1 MKVAIVHDW
10 LVVSGG
16 AEKVLKNIIEC
27 FPKADIFSV
36 VDFLEDRDCVKG
48 KSVTT
53 SFIQRMPLARKRYRA
68 YLPLMPIAIEQIDLS
83 GYDLVISSSHAV
95 AKGVLTGPNQ
105 IHVSYVHS
113 PIRYAWDLQHQYLNE
128 SHLNT
133 GIKSIMARVPT
144 GLKP

>member
-1 MKVAIVHDW
+1 MVEKAQRSVAFSREIEVKVAIVHDW

-53 SFIQRMPLARKRYRA
+53 SFIQRMPLAR
-68 YLPLMPIAIEQIDLS
+68 
-83 GYDLVISSSHAV
+83 
-95 AKGVLTGPNQ
+95 
-105 IHVSYVHS
+105 
-113 PIRYAWDLQHQYLNE
+113 
-128 SHLNT
+128 
-133 GIKSIMARVPT
+133 
-144 GLKP
+144 

>member
-27 FPKADIFSV
+27 FPKADLFAI

-53 SFIQRMPLARKRYRA
+53 SFIQKMPFARKRYRA

-95 AKGVLTGPNQ
+95 AKGVITGRTRCTSVMFIPLSAM
-105 IHVSYVHS
+105 H
-113 PIRYAWDLQHQYLNE
+113 
-128 SHLNT
+128 
-133 GIKSIMARVPT
+133 GICSISI
-144 GLKP
+144 